1 MTFPYSRDII
11 TEDETR
17 KLAKEFTEAVKPGD
31 VIILDGDLGTGKT
44 FFVKA
49 FAECLGISNVSSPTF
64 ALVNEYY
71 GEMKLYHFDFYRIE
85 KAAELF
91 DIGINDYLNDSEAV
105 SFIEWGNLF
114 PEVLPGKRIEIIIS
128 MKDDYSRNFKFA
140 RYE

>member
-1 MTFPYSRDII
+1 MNFPHSRDIL

-17 KLAKEFTEAVKPGD
+17 GLAGELSESVEPGD
-31 VIILDGDLGTGKT
+31 VIILNGNLGTGKT

-49 FAECLGISNVSSPTF
+49 FAKYFGISNVSSPTF

-71 GEMKLYHFDFYRIE
+71 GERKIYHFDFYRIE

-91 DIGINDYLNDSEAV
+91 DIGINDYLNDNEAI

-114 PEVLPGKRIEIIIS
+114 PEVLPGKRIEIFIT
-128 MKDDYSRNFKFA
+128 MKDDYSRNFKFVK
-140 RYE
+140 YE